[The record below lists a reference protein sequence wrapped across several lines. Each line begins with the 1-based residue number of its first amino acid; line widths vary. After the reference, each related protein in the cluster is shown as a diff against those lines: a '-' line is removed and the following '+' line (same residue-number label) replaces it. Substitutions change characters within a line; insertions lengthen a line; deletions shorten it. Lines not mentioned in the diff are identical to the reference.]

1 MILLIFVLKVRI
13 YVMSSLLRN
22 SPFISQRSELADWQD
37 VVTIVSHHHLTELG
51 HHRQVPA
58 QHLHQSEPV
67 SILNF
72 QILLWR
78 INGLVLVLPLLPG
91 VDPHVH
97 EQDGVALVG

>member
-58 QHLHQSEPV
+58 QHLHQSE
-67 SILNF
+67 
-72 QILLWR
+72 LLHTQLSDLTLEDQWPCPR
-78 INGLVLVLPLLPG
+78 TPP
-91 VDPHVH
+91 PPWCRPSCP
-97 EQDGVALVG
+97 